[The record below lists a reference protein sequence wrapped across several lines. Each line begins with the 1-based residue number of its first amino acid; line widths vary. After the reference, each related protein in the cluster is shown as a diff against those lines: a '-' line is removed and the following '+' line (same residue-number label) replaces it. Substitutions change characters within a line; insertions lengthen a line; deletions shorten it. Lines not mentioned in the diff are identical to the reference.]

1 MKKTEKNIN
10 VLNLLSF
17 VSLIIVAVLIVV
29 NNLLPIIGI
38 ETKGAFF
45 NVLRT
50 IQEIFTV
57 IVIGVSAYNFVA
69 KKGKGLK
76 IAFWIA
82 IAIFVVGI
90 VLLWF

>member
-10 VLNLLSF
+10 LLNLLSF

-38 ETKGAFF
+38 ETKGPFF

-76 IAFWIA
+76 ITFWIA